1 MQQIKNFIM
10 AFRGHSPRVISIP
23 KHNTV
28 VTNIDRITVN
38 TDFVKNT
45 LYIGYESQMQNTLR
59 FLNGI
64 TLFLIE
70 DIDDFSI
77 PNKND
82 NCIVVFPRDT
92 DLDELTEKC
101 ASLISNQNLVFE
113 DTYILLDAFL
123 SQEKLQDIIE
133 VAAQTINNPIA
144 ILDNSYKVI
153 ASSATCTTDDFQWND
168 IISRGYCSYEFITM
182 FSNIEEIKNETKLNQ
197 PFFTGCLASPLR
209 RCISRLTVG
218 WNHMGYL
225 LSIEANGRISE
236 RNLIFLQVLSRLLAK
251 MIDAGNRAVGGKL
264 YSDYGSVLL
273 DCLNGNFSD
282 RKTLLDCMKNTS
294 FKLNSR
300 YYILV
305 IDIGLYNNTYDIRVD
320 HLREHINQV
329 FKGAISVSYMNDAV
343 ILFESGMTEKEMME
357 YLSKHRDY
365 YAKNKLRIG
374 FSDSFDDLFLSRK
387 YHDQTIR
394 ILKLLAKLN
403 PSECIVSY
411 EDYKLYDLMLSGL
424 KKYKMDIKG
433 YISRECASIIE
444 YDQQNDTRYF
454 ETLYYYIQFN
464 RNLKC
469 TADKLFIHKNTVSY
483 RISRARELFN
493 IDLEDAEVRLKFS
506 YSYMLQELLKAD
518 LFD

>member
-1 MQQIKNFIM
+1 MQQIKNFIL
-10 AFRGHSPRVISIP
+10 ALRAYAPRVISIP

-28 VTNIDRITVN
+28 LTSIDRITVN
-38 TDFVKNT
+38 TDFIKNT
-45 LYIGYESQMQNTLR
+45 LYIGYESQMQNALR

-70 DIDDFSI
+70 DIDAFCI
-77 PNKND
+77 PNRND

-92 DLDELTEKC
+92 DLDEISEKC

-113 DTYILLDAFL
+113 DTYILLEAFL
-123 SQEKLQDIIE
+123 SQEELQDIVE
-133 VAAQTINNPIA
+133 VAAQTINNPII

-153 ASSATCTTDDFQWND
+153 ASSATCTSDDFQWND
-168 IISRGYCSYEFITM
+168 IISRGYCSYEFITI

-197 PFFTGCLASPLR
+197 PFFSGCLASPLR
-209 RCISRLTVG
+209 RCASRLNVG
-218 WNHMGYL
+218 RNHVGYL

-236 RNLIFLQVLSRLLAK
+236 RNLIFLQVLSKLLAK

-273 DCLNGNFSD
+273 DCLNGNFSN
-282 RKTLLDCMKNTS
+282 RKMLMDCMKNTG
-294 FKLNSR
+294 FKLNSQ

-329 FKGAISVSYMNDAV
+329 FKDAISVSYMNDAV
-343 ILFESGMTEKEMME
+343 ILFESRMTEKEMLE
-357 YLSKHRDY
+357 YLSQYRDY

-374 FSDSFDDLFLSRK
+374 FSDSFTDLFLSSW
-387 YHDQTIR
+387 YCDQTKR

-403 PSECIVSY
+403 PSESIVSY

-424 KKYKMDIKG
+424 RKHKADVNE
-433 YISRECASIIE
+433 YISRECSRIIE

-464 RNLKC
+464 RNLKS

>member
-1 MQQIKNFIM
+1 MQQIKNFILDL
-10 AFRGHSPRVISIP
+10 RSYSPRVVSMP
-23 KHNTV
+23 KYNIIL
-28 VTNIDRITVN
+28 TNVDRINVN

-45 LYIGYESQMQNTLR
+45 LYIGYESQMQNNLR

-64 TLFLIE
+64 TFFLIE
-70 DIDDFSI
+70 DLDEFSI
-77 PNKND
+77 PNKNG
-82 NCIVVFPRDT
+82 NCIVVFPRET
-92 DLDELTEKC
+92 DLDEISEKC

-133 VAAQTINNPIA
+133 VAAQTINNPIT

-153 ASSATCTTDDFQWND
+153 ASSVSCTTDDFQWND
-168 IISRGYCSYEFITM
+168 LISRGYCTYEFITM
-182 FSNIEEIKNETKLNQ
+182 FSNIDEIKNETKLNQ
-197 PFFTGCLASPLR
+197 PFITGCMASPLR
-209 RCISRLTVG
+209 RCISRLNVG
-218 WNHMGYL
+218 RNHVGYL
-225 LSIEANGRISE
+225 LSIEANGRINE
-236 RNLIFLQVLSRLLAK
+236 RNLTFLQVLSRLLAK

-273 DCLNGNFSD
+273 DCLNGNFRD
-282 RKTLLDCMKNTS
+282 RKMLMECMKNTR
-294 FKLNSR
+294 FELNSR

-305 IDIGLYNNTYDIRVD
+305 IDIGLYNKTYDIRVD

-329 FKGAISVSYMNDAV
+329 FKNAISVSYMNDAV

-357 YLSKHRDY
+357 YLSPYRDY

-374 FSDSFDDLFLSRK
+374 FSDSFTDLFLSRR
-387 YHDQTIR
+387 YCDQTRR
-394 ILKLLAKLN
+394 ILKLLVKLN

-424 KKYKMDIKG
+424 RKTKTDISE
-433 YISRECASIIE
+433 YFSRECANIIE
-444 YDQQNDTRYF
+444 YDQENDTRYF
-454 ETLYYYIQFN
+454 ETLYYYIRFN
-464 RNLKC
+464 KKLKS

-483 RISRARELFN
+483 RISRAKELFN
-493 IDLEDAEVRLKFS
+493 IDLEAAEVRLKIS
-506 YSYMLQELLKAD
+506 YSYMLQEMLKAG